1 MKDRDNDGFEV
12 SKEDFDDVIEKFKSK
27 QTKVYDFLIKA
38 DHDYKHAIF
47 LLCKKFLDAE
57 EFPDKFR
64 ETLLVMIWKKKGP
77 AEILKN
83 NRFVHMKHHL
93 ARTCEALAFK
103 SSKNQIFQKSTV
115 YQIGGQSGHSPEEH
129 VFTLKSVIGLMEH
142 IGEGLI
148 LNFVDIVSFSIGKIS
163 WTWLK
168 L

>member
-1 MKDRDNDGFEV
+1 MRMKDRDNDGFEV

-103 SSKNQIFQKSTV
+103 SSKTRYSKSQQLIKLAASLDTPRRNM
-115 YQIGGQSGHSPEEH
+115 SSPSR
-129 VFTLKSVIGLMEH
+129 VSSASWNTL
-142 IGEGLI
+142 
-148 LNFVDIVSFSIGKIS
+148 GKDS
-163 WTWLK
+163 S
-168 L
+168 